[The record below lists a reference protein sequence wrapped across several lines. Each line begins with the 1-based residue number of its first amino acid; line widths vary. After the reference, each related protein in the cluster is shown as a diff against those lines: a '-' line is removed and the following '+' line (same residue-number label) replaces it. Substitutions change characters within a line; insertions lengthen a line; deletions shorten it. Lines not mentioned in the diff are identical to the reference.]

1 MCKNREKE
9 WHLSSR
15 TSESSESVCVA
26 NEEVKEEEREWE
38 GVEGVLDTSYTALT
52 VSISHLTDVPQAE
65 QTPFSCEGQAE
76 VSGAVGEAQRQA
88 P

>member
-26 NEEVKEEEREWE
+26 NEEVKEERGRERVGGGRGCVRYE
-38 GVEGVLDTSYTALT
+38 LHS
-52 VSISHLTDVPQAE
+52 TDSVYLSPHRC
-65 QTPFSCEGQAE
+65 S
-76 VSGAVGEAQRQA
+76 SG
-88 P
+88 